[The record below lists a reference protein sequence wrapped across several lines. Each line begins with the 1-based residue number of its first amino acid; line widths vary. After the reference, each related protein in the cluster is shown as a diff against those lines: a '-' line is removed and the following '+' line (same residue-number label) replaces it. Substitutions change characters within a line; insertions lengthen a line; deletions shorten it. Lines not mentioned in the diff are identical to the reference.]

1 MSVMKL
7 SDLYKKPMWLY
18 ALVSL
23 VSALLMLAASALWR
37 APLQGWEE
45 RLASRTWS
53 LANQDATERR
63 VVVVDIDE
71 KSTQALGPWPWPRDR
86 VASLLTGLDAYGVNL
101 KVVDVLFDGAQEGA
115 QDQKLALALQSG
127 APTVISQLFALR
139 SEAKTSVP
147 QSQIRSGTLSGA
159 AFGCTHQGS
168 HHGTQLVANGF
179 MAPDALFAGA
189 SAGVGHITPVV
200 DPDGSIRRVPAVVCF
215 EGQAYPALTVEALSA
230 ATGAKPTLQTRQ
242 DIGALGFMGT
252 LGATFSSQSA
262 QTLDVGGLQLP
273 LDHQGQLRVSYQMP
287 RLGFA
292 SVSAVDVLQGKVPPS
307 LLKGAWALVSSTA
320 FGGGDAVPTPQG
332 GAVGGV
338 EVHAQILSAAL
349 DGRTPLTPAWAPL
362 WSPLAGLLAVLVLV
376 GVLRASGPKAAWAL
390 PLTAV
395 ALVALIFAAH
405 AWLLLL
411 NHQWLGWGQPAVFV
425 ALLAAALLG
434 SEMLR
439 VRAER
444 ERLYGNLSSYLPEGA
459 ARKVAFEAPNAQVVA
474 ETREATVMMVDLRN
488 FSAYCEE
495 KAPEDAAM
503 VLHLFYTTVERIVSQ
518 HGGVVE
524 QMVGDGLTAVWN
536 GSNPC
541 QDHAKQALEAA
552 GQIWKEGVAQLPR
565 VASRKTPALDI
576 GVGIETGPVMVGSF
590 GPAHRRV
597 HTVMGEAVSVA
608 SRLEKLTSELGY
620 PVLLGPK
627 AFAQSQAQLQLQLQ
641 SLVSQNDLGG
651 QTKPE
656 IQKLGEFLLMGMRTP
671 RTVYALKVQVD
682 PSHLHL
688 VSGMDAGYGPEVS
701 MIG

>member
-101 KVVDVLFDGAQEGA
+101 KVVDVLFDGAQDPA
-115 QDQKLALALQSG
+115 QDQKLAQALQSG

-139 SEAKTSVP
+139 SEAKASVS
-147 QSQIRSGTLSGA
+147 QSQLRSGTLSGA
-159 AFGCTHQGS
+159 AFNCTHQGA
-168 HHGTQLVANGF
+168 QLVANGF
-179 MAPDALFAGA
+179 MAPDALFVGA

-215 EGQAYPALTVEALSA
+215 EEQAYPALTVAALSA

-242 DIGALGFMGT
+242 DNATLGALG
-252 LGATFSSQSA
+252 ASFSSQSA

-273 LDHQGQLRVSYQMP
+273 LDPQGQLRVSYQMP
-287 RLGFA
+287 RSGFA

-307 LLKGAWALVSSTA
+307 LLKGAWALVGSTA

-349 DGRTPLTPAWAPL
+349 DGRTPLTPAWAPI
-362 WSPLAGLLAVLVLV
+362 WTPLAGLLAVLVLV

-395 ALVALIFAAH
+395 ALVALIFATH

-627 AFAQSQAQLQLQLQ
+627 AFAQSQA
-641 SLVSQNDLGG
+641 LVSQNDLGG

-656 IQKLGEFLLMGMRTP
+656 TQKLGEFLLMGMRTP